1 MASAMPLNVFTMS
14 FRIALAMRNLLLLT
28 LLSGLG
34 FTRAAEYFYDVI
46 PNRFSDEES
55 AVVKRFIRAWF
66 SRAAE
71 YFYDV
76 IPNRFSDEESAVAKR
91 CIGAWFS
98 HAEQNGKGTSLL
110 VPTSFLLNDAPNRFS
125 DEESAER
132 AKCDPYLK
140 KKLRSS
146 FNT

>member
-1 MASAMPLNVFTMS
+1 MAFS
-14 FRIALAMRNLLLLT
+14 
-28 LLSGLG
+28 
-34 FTRAAEYFYDVI
+34 RAEDKPGRARVYSCRPASVEDVI

-55 AVVKRFIRAWF
+55 AG
-66 SRAAE
+66 
-71 YFYDV
+71 
-76 IPNRFSDEESAVAKR
+76 AKR

>member
-1 MASAMPLNVFTMS
+1 MPLNVFTMS

-34 FTRAAEYFYDVI
+34 FT
-46 PNRFSDEES
+46 
-55 AVVKRFIRAWF
+55 
-66 SRAAE
+66 RAAE